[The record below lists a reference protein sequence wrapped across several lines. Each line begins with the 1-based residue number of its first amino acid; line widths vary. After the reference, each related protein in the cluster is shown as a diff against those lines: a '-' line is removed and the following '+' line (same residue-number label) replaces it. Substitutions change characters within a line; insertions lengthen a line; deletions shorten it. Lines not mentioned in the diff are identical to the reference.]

1 MIYCLMVANDNTY
14 RLLEGAI
21 ELVVKSRK
29 PQGLG
34 TRPNLT
40 LQDFFYREVTCS
52 RLGNSLLAYVH
63 VYTVG
68 VTY

>member
-1 MIYCLMVANDNTY
+1 MICCLMVANDYIY

-21 ELVVKSRK
+21 ELVVKSRQ

-52 RLGNSLLAYVH
+52 SLGNSLLPCMYVL
-63 VYTVG
+63 
-68 VTY
+68 